1 VILKNLLAASVAA
14 SALLAAATAAQ
25 AADCTV
31 TVGLVM
37 ELTGPAGEYGQAGAK
52 SVEMAFRDINDA
64 GGVNGC
70 KLATDT
76 RDSQSQ
82 GNVAVDAATQLV
94 QVKKVPVIIGGII
107 SSVSIPILISVTGPA
122 GVVQVSPASSSPTLT
137 ALGREG
143 KTNGVFFRTIT
154 SDALQGVAAA
164 KFALDQGLKKLAVIH
179 VNNDFGANMVAEFTK
194 AYKALGGEIISDT
207 PYNEKQASYQAE
219 VTAALNGNPD
229 GLYLISYPVDG
240 ATIARQW
247 ISQGGPQK
255 FLLND
260 GMNSADFIKNVGA
273 KYLENAYGTSS
284 GTNPTASTDYFNKE
298 YKGFSGLDPSN
309 PAADRSYD
317 AGAIVG
323 LAIAEA
329 GKAEPAAIK
338 EAIRK
343 VLDPNGTVIHAGKAD
358 FAKALELIKAG
369 KPIKYEGVIGPVQ
382 FDQYGDITGPFRL
395 WQIKGGEV
403 TTIGEMTTADVDAIK
418 AKTGN

>member
-1 VILKNLLAASVAA
+1 MTAA
-14 SALLAAATAAQ
+14 SALALAGLARAQ
-25 AADCTV
+25 DCEIK
-31 TVGLVM
+31 VGVVM

-70 KLATDT
+70 KLVTDT

-94 QVKKVPVIIGGII
+94 QVGKVPVIIGGII
-107 SSVSIPILISVTGPA
+107 SSVSIPILTSVTAPA

-137 ALGREG
+137 ALARDG

-164 KFALDQGLKKLAVIH
+164 KYAVDQGLKKLAIIH
-179 VNNDFGANMVAEFTK
+179 VNNDFGVNMVKEFSD
-194 AYKALGGEIISDT
+194 AYKALGGEIVSMT
-207 PYNEKQASYQAE
+207 PYNEKQGSYQAE
-219 VTAALNGNPD
+219 VTAALEGGPEA
-229 GLYLISYPVDG
+229 LYLISYPVDG

-260 GMNSADFIKNVGA
+260 GMNSADFIASVGA
-273 KYLENAYGTSS
+273 EYLNDAFGTSS
-284 GTNPTASTDYFNKE
+284 GTNPTASTEYFNST
-298 YKGFSGLDPSN
+298 YKDFSGLEPSN

-323 LAIAEA
+323 LAIAQA

-338 EAIRK
+338 DAIRK
-343 VLDPNGTVIHAGKAD
+343 VLDPNGEVIHAGKD
-358 FAKALELIKAG
+358 EFAKALQLIKEG
-369 KPIKYEGVIGPVQ
+369 KPIRYEGVIGPVQ
-382 FDQYGDITGPFRL
+382 FDENGDITGPFRL
-395 WQIKGGEV
+395 WRIQNGEI
-403 TTIGEMTTADVDAIK
+403 TTVSEMTTADVDAIK
-418 AKTGN
+418 KEIAP

>member
-1 VILKNLLAASVAA
+1 MKY
-14 SALLAAATAAQ
+14 ALLAMTALASLALAPDAGK
-25 AADCTV
+25 AADCDV

-64 GGVNGC
+64 GGVIDGC
-70 KLATDT
+70 KLLTDT

-82 GNVAVDAATQLV
+82 GNVAVDAAAQLV
-94 QVKKVPVIIGGII
+94 QVKKVPALIGGII
-107 SSVSIPILISVTGPA
+107 SSVSIPILTSVTGPA
-122 GVVQVSPASSSPTLT
+122 KVVQVSPASSSPTLT

-164 KFALDQGLKKLAVIH
+164 KYALDQGFKKLAVIH
-179 VNNDFGANMVAEFTK
+179 VNNDFGVNMVGEFSK
-194 AYKALGGEIISDT
+194 AYKALGGEIISVT
-207 PYNEKQASYQAE
+207 PYNEKQPSYQAE
-219 VTAALNGNPD
+219 VTAAMAGNPD

-247 ISQGGPQK
+247 ISQGGTPK

-273 KYLENAYGTSS
+273 KYLDDAFGTSS
-284 GTNPTASTDYFNKE
+284 GTNPTPSTDYFMKNYKE
-298 YKGFSGLDPSN
+298 FSGLDPAN

-323 LAIAEA
+323 LAIAQA
-329 GKAEPAAIK
+329 GKPDSAAIK
-338 EAIRK
+338 EAINK
-343 VLDPNGTVIHAGKAD
+343 VLDPQGTVIHAGKD
-358 FAKALELIKAG
+358 EFAKALKLIKEG
-369 KPIKYEGVIGPVQ
+369 KPIKYEGVIGPVS

-395 WQIKGGEV
+395 WRIQKGEI
-403 TTIGEMTTADVDAIK
+403 TTVGEMTTADVDAIK
-418 AKTGN
+418 AKIGN